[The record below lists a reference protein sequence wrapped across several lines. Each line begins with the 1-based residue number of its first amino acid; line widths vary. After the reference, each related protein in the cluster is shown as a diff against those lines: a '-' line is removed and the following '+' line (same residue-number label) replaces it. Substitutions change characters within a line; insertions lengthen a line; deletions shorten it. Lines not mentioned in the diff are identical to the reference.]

1 MSSMRNAVY
10 RRQHRERG
18 QLSGREK
25 WGILEKHKDYS
36 LRARDYNLKKAKL
49 KRLREKARDRN
60 PDEFAFG
67 MLSKSTGREGC
78 HGEREHTHLSHETVK
93 LLKTQDAGYLRVTAE
108 KIRREMERLEEEVRL
123 QDGLKE
129 VFDRERRGSS
139 YDDEE
144 EDEEEEMD
152 EDEFSTGG
160 KKKNTPSRK
169 IIFADDRAEQER
181 LAASSGDESS
191 SSEDDEE
198 DEMDDNDDSF
208 GAQLK
213 KKQQQ
218 QQQQSQPLTKKQLE
232 ALKQAER
239 EKRLA
244 RRIKRRTA
252 DARRNRLAALKKQY
266 EAITKAERELEL
278 QRARMAHA
286 IGGVNKNG
294 VKWKVRERKR

>member
-67 MLSKSTGREGC
+67 MLSKSTGREGF
-78 HGEREHTHLSHETVK
+78 HGAREHTHLSHETVK

-139 YDDEE
+139 YDE
-144 EDEEEEMD
+144 EDDDDDDEEMD
-152 EDEFSTGG
+152 EDEDEFSFGG
-160 KKKNTPSRK
+160 KKNTPSRK
-169 IIFADDRAEQER
+169 IIFADDRDEQKK
-181 LAASSGDESS
+181 LAASGDESS
-191 SSEDDEE
+191 SSEDDDE
-198 DEMDDNDDSF
+198 EMDENDDSF

-213 KKQQQ
+213 EKQQQ
-218 QQQQSQPLTKKQLE
+218 QQQPNQPLTKKQLE

-244 RRIKRRTA
+244 RRIKRRAA

-266 EAITKAERELEL
+266 EEITKAERELEL